1 MTRLP
6 YGSPTTPLPDEV
18 DVAVVGGGI
27 MGLATAYH
35 LARTSYLR
43 IAVVEGAYL
52 AAGASGRNGGGVRMQ
67 WSDPDNVRLMMES
80 LRICRG
86 LTQELGINLWFRR
99 GGYLFLAR
107 TPAQVDQLERNAA
120 MHRELGADTRLLSPT
135 AARAIVPELD
145 VTGVVLASYNP
156 HDAVVFPWPFLWGY
170 AARATAMGVAIRTH
184 TKVTRIEPETA
195 TYRLHLSDGTALRTD
210 TVILATGAYG
220 HDLNRGLGIDLPNR
234 PHRHEILSTA
244 PLKPL
249 FDPLVVDLSTGL
261 YASQSLR
268 GEVVAG
274 VTLGAP
280 DLDAPPEPIDTTSS
294 LGFLERIGAAL
305 VRVFP
310 RLGPVSVLRQ
320 WAGPYDFSP
329 DGDPIVGPSPGHPK
343 VIQMCGFTGHGF
355 MMAPAVS
362 RLVARY
368 VAHGIGHPLLDRW
381 SPARF
386 AGPAPARPREV
397 MIIG

>member
-1 MTRLP
+1 MTPR
-6 YGSPTTPLPDEV
+6 YGGPATPLPDEV

-27 MGLATAYH
+27 MGLSTAYH
-35 LARTSYLR
+35 LARTTYLR
-43 IAVVEGAYL
+43 IAVVEASYL

-67 WSDPDNVRLMMES
+67 WSDPDNVALMMES

-86 LTQELGINLWFRR
+86 LTQELGINTWFRQ

-107 TPAQVDQLERNAA
+107 TDAQAEQLERNAA
-120 MHRELGADTRLLSPT
+120 MHRSLGAPTRLVDPGR
-135 AARAIVPELD
+135 AREIVPELD
-145 VTGVVLASYNP
+145 VSGVLVCSYNP
-156 HDAVVFPWPFLWGY
+156 QDAVVFPWPFLWGY
-170 AARATAMGVAIRTH
+170 AARAAAMGAAIRTH
-184 TKVTRIEPETA
+184 TRVERIEPETA
-195 TYRLHLSDGTALRTD
+195 TYRLDLSTGETLRAD
-210 TVILATGAYG
+210 TVVLATGAYG
-220 HDLNRGLGIDLPNR
+220 HELNRQLGIELPNR

-244 PLKPL
+244 PLKPF

-261 YASQSLR
+261 YASQSTR

-274 VTLGAP
+274 VTMGAP
-280 DLDAPPEPIDTTSS
+280 DLSGPPAPVDTASS
-294 LGFLERIGAAL
+294 LAFLERIGRAL

-310 RLGPVSVLRQ
+310 RLGAVSVLRQ

-343 VIQMCGFTGHGF
+343 VIQVCGFTGHGF
-355 MMAPAVS
+355 MMGPAVG
-362 RLVARY
+362 RIVARWIATGE
-368 VAHGIGHPLLDRW
+368 AHRLLERW

-386 AGPAPARPREV
+386 SRSGPRPRREV